1 MIEKISECK
10 RMARRRIRYISPLNA
25 GKVLAHR
32 RYWTLPFLRLY
43 LETCDEHIFH
53 DPEDGYLLAQHAP
66 ELARRIETGRADG
79 AYAGEDEKRSW
90 RVRALAVWGSSC
102 RAYGE
107 LTQAEAAYRL
117 ATELAAGGVDPE
129 SAGEL
134 RLRAAVLA
142 FSRLDASAGPLLEQ
156 AITDFSA
163 AGRQGRLAD
172 ALVVRGALRIREM
185 DPLGLVDSAR
195 ALELADATMA
205 RGQRTMIGALH
216 NMAIAATRGTSS
228 IESQEVAHRLLQTV
242 KKRLAN
248 KPRSLTKMRVFWVE
262 GLLLAK
268 MGITRLAEKRLLRV
282 RDGLQ
287 QLGDALA
294 LTLASLDLAVIRIS
308 DGSPEA
314 ARSLAEDTAERV
326 ESMTAGDPQ
335 LRSVIRRWSEAR
347 LLSAALCFE
356 LQDLA
361 FGSSSRVTDLGSGGA
376 LFARRVR

>member
-1 MIEKISECK
+1 MIEKISECE

-32 RYWTLPFLRLY
+32 RYWTLPFLRIY
-43 LETCDEHIFH
+43 LENCDEHIFH

-66 ELARRIETGRADG
+66 ELARRIDVAQTDSDYVDETA
-79 AYAGEDEKRSW
+79 KRSW

-117 ATELAAGGVDPE
+117 AAELAADGVDRE

-134 RLRAAVLA
+134 RLRTAVLA
-142 FSRLDASAGPLLEQ
+142 FSRLDPNAGPLLEDAVQ
-156 AITDFSA
+156 DFTV
-163 AGRQGRLAD
+163 AGRQSRLAN
-172 ALVVRGALRIREM
+172 ALVVRGALRVREM
-185 DPLGLVDSAR
+185 DPLGLADSAR
-195 ALELADATMA
+195 ALELADATTA

-216 NMAIAATRGTSS
+216 NMAIAATRGASS
-228 IESQEVAHRLLQTV
+228 IESQEVAHRLLQAV

-282 RDGLQ
+282 RDGLEI
-287 QLGDALA
+287 LGDALA
-294 LTLASLDLAVIRIS
+294 LTLASLDLAVILIS
-308 DGSPEA
+308 DGSVEA
-314 ARSLAEDTAERV
+314 ARALADETAERV
-326 ESMTAGDPQ
+326 EAMKGDRE
-335 LRSVIRRWSEAR
+335 LLAVIERWSRAR
-347 LLSAALCFE
+347 LLSAAFCFE
-356 LQDLA
+356 LQDQA
-361 FGSSSRVTDLGSGGA
+361 FGAASRVTDLGSSGV
-376 LFARRVR
+376 LFSRRAR